1 MMEHPAT
8 AVPAV
13 NEWLMTNFM
22 LCSAAGTVYHLK
34 RGGTE

>member
-8 AVPAV
+8 AVPVV
-13 NEWLMTNFM
+13 NEWLMTIFM